1 MGRRARKRHI
11 QESIRFPD
19 KNGQRRGWRGGKRNG
34 VGRPK
39 KGARASEK
47 HKKRPALVARYPVH
61 GILRVAK
68 DVGNLRQAHA
78 YHAIR
83 AALEVVKARDDFRVV
98 EISLQRNHIHLVV
111 EAANEVALARGMQSL
126 QISAARKLNAAISEH
141 RGRERSGRVFV
152 DRYHARILRTPRD
165 VRHVLNYV
173 LNNWRHHGE
182 DKWFETVNWDVDWFS
197 SGPRF
202 AGWKEP
208 APAMSTKYHPLGT
221 CAAETWLLRVGWTR
235 GGPPIS
241 MYAVPGADCYEGR
254 V

>member
-11 QESIRFPD
+11 QQTIRFRD
-19 KNGQRRGWRGGKRNG
+19 KNGQLRGGKRPG
-34 VGRPK
+34 AGRPK
-39 KGARASEK
+39 QGPRASER
-47 HKKRPALVARYPVH
+47 HEKRPQLASRFPVH
-61 GILRVAK
+61 GILRVEK
-68 DVGNLRQAHA
+68 DVGSLRQPHI

-83 AALEVVKARDDFRVV
+83 EDLEVVKARSDFRVV
-98 EISLQRNHIHLVV
+98 EISLQRNHVHLVV
-111 EAANEVALARGMQSL
+111 EAANAIALARGMQSL
-126 QISAARKLNAAISEH
+126 QISAARKVNAAISKH
-141 RGRERSGRVFV
+141 RNRERTGRVFV

-182 DKWFETVNWDVDWFS
+182 DKGFESVNWEVDWFS
-197 SGPRF
+197 SAPRF

-208 APAMSTKYHPLGT
+208 APTMSSRYHPLGT

-241 MYAVPGADCYEGR
+241 MYAVPGSDCYEGR